1 MGDTMITP
9 VLHKTTSLSRLH
21 KAGVKRVLF
30 VSTAE
35 DIGGNEKDMGDGT
48 E

>member
-35 DIGGNEKDMGDGT
+35 DNEKDMGDGT